1 MRRPRQRVRRSLTD
15 RGMDSP
21 RSRPA
26 SSSGFSSVE
35 LVVAAAIT
43 VSVCLFTF
51 AYLHTIVRRERMKA
65 AVREIYSRVLAT
77 RMQAVRRD
85 ATVVLEV
92 DVAKRELTTWAD
104 QSPPN
109 FVRDDSEPVLSVQGL
124 PPFLVL
130 RAVDGSVDGPNSV
143 AFDGYA
149 GDASL
154 VDRIVFRSNGGVVRP
169 EASNSAPPAR
179 PGTATA
185 DVPPT
190 SVNCRADGCRGIFL
204 SDPSNTGSRRN
215 LFRISVDDFGR
226 VGKVSLLK
234 WLPPEQGGNSGE
246 RDFVPPP
253 WKWVN

>member
-1 MRRPRQRVRRSLTD
+1 
-15 RGMDSP
+15 MDSL

-26 SSSGFSSVE
+26 SSSGFTSVE
-35 LVVAAAIT
+35 LIVAAAIV
-43 VSVCLFTF
+43 VSVFLFTF

-65 AVREIYSRVLAT
+65 AVREIYALVLAA

-85 ATVVLEV
+85 ANVVLRI
-92 DVAKRELTTWAD
+92 DAAGREMTSWAE
-104 QSPPN
+104 QAPAN
-109 FVRDDSEPVLSVQGL
+109 FVRDESEPVLSFYRM
-124 PPFLVL
+124 PDFLVL
-130 RAVDGSVDGPNSV
+130 RAIDGEVDDPASV

-154 VDRIVFRSNGGVVRP
+154 VDRIVFRSNGGLLLP
-169 EASNSAPPAR
+169 EANNSVPPAR
-179 PGTATA
+179 PGKATGN
-185 DVPPT
+185 VPVT

-204 SDPSNTGSRRN
+204 SDRARPGPGRN

-226 VGKVSLLK
+226 VGKASLLK

-253 WKWVN
+253 WRWVD